1 MIFLHQVARTQGLLK
16 IEIDL
21 SLRGSIM
28 DFSSTDSLMQEHLT
42 VRRIGNIAQICS
54 NRLYANEDI
63 PVEDIQIISVI
74 IEEFIDAFHHGKEE
88 KAYFP
93 ITRSKDSFSEDTRK
107 FLIEHE
113 LGRRIAN
120 MLRRELEEL
129 IRRDDSS
136 NSKGVSTRLKWNNR
150 NKEPV
155 ARFLKSYAV
164 FVSDHTAKE
173 DTFFQAI
180 QEKNSI
186 SEEEDRELLRHYE
199 VCKGQI
205 GGQAR
210 IEEMVKLIDYLE
222 GREWMKQQ

>member
-1 MIFLHQVARTQGLLK
+1 
-16 IEIDL
+16 
-21 SLRGSIM
+21 M
-28 DFSSTDSLMQEHLT
+28 DSSSTHSLIQEHLI
-42 VRRIGNIAQICS
+42 VRRIGNIAQRCS
-54 NRLYANEDI
+54 DRLYANEDI
-63 PVEDIQIISVI
+63 PIEDIQIISVVM
-74 IEEFIDAFHHGKEE
+74 EEFIDALHHGKEE

-93 ITRSKDSFSEDTRK
+93 ITRSKDGFSEDIRK

-120 MLRRELEEL
+120 MLRRELDAL
-129 IRRDDSS
+129 IEHDDDS
-136 NSKGVSTRLKWNNR
+136 NSKGAGNGMKWNNR

-155 ARFLKSYAV
+155 ARFLKSYAI

-173 DTFFQAI
+173 DTFFKTI

-210 IEEMVKLIDYLE
+210 IEEMVKLIEYLE
-222 GREWMKQQ
+222 GREWTK

>member
-1 MIFLHQVARTQGLLK
+1 M
-16 IEIDL
+16 
-21 SLRGSIM
+21 
-28 DFSSTDSLMQEHLT
+28 
-42 VRRIGNIAQICS
+42 
-54 NRLYANEDI
+54 
-63 PVEDIQIISVI
+63 
-74 IEEFIDAFHHGKEE
+74 EEFIDAFHHGKEE

-93 ITRSKDSFSEDTRK
+93 ITRSKDGFSEDTRK

-120 MLRRELEEL
+120 MLRRELNAL
-129 IRRDDSS
+129 IEHDDS
-136 NSKGVSTRLKWNNR
+136 NTKGIGIGLKWNNR

-155 ARFLKSYAV
+155 ARFLKSYAI

-173 DTFFQAI
+173 DTFFKAI

-199 VCKGQI
+199 ACKGQI
-205 GGQAR
+205 GGQVR

-222 GREWMKQQ
+222 GREWTK

>member
-63 PVEDIQIISVI
+63 PIEDIQIISVI

-93 ITRSKDSFSEDTRK
+93 ITRSKDSFSENIRK

-199 VCKGQI
+199 LCKGQI

-222 GREWMKQQ
+222 GREWMK